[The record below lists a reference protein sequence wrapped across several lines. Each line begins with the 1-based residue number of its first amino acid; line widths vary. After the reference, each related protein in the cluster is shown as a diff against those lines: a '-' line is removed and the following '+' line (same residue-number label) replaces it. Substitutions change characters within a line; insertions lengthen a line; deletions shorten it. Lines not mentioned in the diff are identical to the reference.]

1 MALSGITFQDRSWQ
15 IVSDDDLPLT
25 GPPGGS
31 VRYIFPGERLLM
43 ADSDNDLSLSGLP
56 GGSVKYI
63 IPGEGL
69 LVEDSDELPLSGPPG
84 GSVRY
89 VYHSRRRTACGG

>member
-1 MALSGITFQDRSWQ
+1 MVCLVALSGISILERMED
-15 IVSDDDLPLT
+15 SDEQSLS

-56 GGSVKYI
+56 GQNS
-63 IPGEGL
+63 L
-69 LVEDSDELPLSGPPG
+69 
-84 GSVRY
+84 R
-89 VYHSRRRTACGG
+89 

>member
-1 MALSGITFQDRSWQ
+1 
-15 IVSDDDLPLT
+15 
-25 GPPGGS
+25 
-31 VRYIFPGERLLM
+31 M

-69 LVEDSDELPLSGPPG
+69 LVEDSDELTLSGPPG

-89 VYHSRRRTACGG
+89 ILYSGRRTTHGQ

>member
-1 MALSGITFQDRSWQ
+1 
-15 IVSDDDLPLT
+15 
-25 GPPGGS
+25 
-31 VRYIFPGERLLM
+31 M